1 MKVFDDAYSSDLSD
15 VAFFVVAT
23 SSALLPWLAR
33 IVWNRFLLLYWPAR
47 CLANQMK
54 HGGIDEKVLA
64 LSSRNERVWSIFHQV
79 DLVRPI
85 GHTILVSLTARL
97 EMSATMIKIRLRINM
112 VPPPRT

>member
-1 MKVFDDAYSSDLSD
+1 MWRFL
-15 VAFFVVAT
+15 FVAT

-97 EMSATMIKIRLRINM
+97 ETECHHDQNPSQDKHD
-112 VPPPRT
+112 PRPELSKTIPAFYFG